1 MSVGWGVALLCTCL
15 FFAGF
20 KLQQRQKFRYKNEY
34 KTSKRSICLVV
45 LGDLGR
51 SPRMQYH
58 ALSLAQHGFEV
69 DLVGYRGSFVFPVV
83 YKSKNIHITYI
94 NSPPRFLETHNSPL
108 SFLTGPIKILFQ
120 AFLLFFILIY
130 STHPFEYLIVQN
142 PPSIPSFAVTRLI
155 CLIRSTKLIIDWH
168 NLGYS
173 VLSLKLGSNHILV
186 KLYKWYERVFG
197 NSADIHFSVSYA
209 MTSFLQEKWNYK
221 SPIYTLHDRPP
232 MHFKPLDN
240 MEKSSFLSTFVHTYD
255 FDISNEKTKLLVSP
269 TSWTTDEDFS
279 ILLEAFIT
287 FDKTNIVLS
296 KDSEPPSILAIIT
309 GRGPLRKFY
318 EQKIKNLNLKY
329 VKIVTIWLDA
339 KDYPRFIGSA
349 DLGVCLHTSSSGLDL
364 PMKIVDMF
372 GCGIPVC
379 AVEFPALSELV
390 KDGKN
395 GIIFNSSTQLA
406 DSLKQRLFHSNE
418 ELARLKEGAME
429 ESQYRWHNEWDTKI
443 AHLFEKSQHTTN
455 DAS

>member
-1 MSVGWGVALLCTCL
+1 MLVGWSIFILSACL

-20 KLQQRQKFRYKNEY
+20 KLQRRQKSRFNDKH
-34 KTSKRSICLVV
+34 KAPKRSVCLVV

-69 DLVGYRGSFVFPVV
+69 DLVGYRGSFVFPDVG
-83 YKSKNIHITYI
+83 KSKNIHITYVAL
-94 NSPPRFLETHNSPL
+94 PPKFLETRHL
-108 SFLTGPIKILFQ
+108 WLFFLTSTIKALFQ
-120 AFLLFFILIY
+120 AFFLFFVLVC
-130 STHPFEYLIVQN
+130 STHSFEYLIVQN
-142 PPSIPSFAVTRLI
+142 PPSIPSFIVTRLV

-173 VLSLKLGSNHILV
+173 VLSLKLGPNHILV
-186 KLYKWYERVFG
+186 KFYKWYERVFG

-209 MTSFLQEKWNYK
+209 MTSFLREKWNYK
-221 SPIYTLHDRPP
+221 SPIHTLHDRPP

-255 FDISNEKTKLLVSP
+255 FDISNEKTKLLVSS

-287 FDKTNIVLS
+287 FDKTSTILS
-296 KDSEPPSILAIIT
+296 KDFEPPSILAIIT

-318 EQKIKNLNLKY
+318 EQKIKSLNLKY
-329 VKIVTIWLDA
+329 VKIVTVWLDA

-379 AVEFPALSELV
+379 AIEFPALPELV

-406 DSLKQRLFHSNE
+406 DSLKRLFHSHE
-418 ELARLKEGAME
+418 ELTKLKEGAME
-429 ESQYRWHNEWDTKI
+429 ESQYRWHNEWDAKI
-443 AHLFEKSQHTTN
+443 APLFKKPHH
-455 DAS
+455 ASNSTS